1 MPCWRDLFS
10 FGLHCY
16 WAVIFQ
22 ANKFYCFIGWLTNS
36 VVLSLDDFL
45 LIACH
50 VYTLCFLG
58 CHTSLGY
65 IPIPIAD
72 QAAKWGWWFF
82 IILFHFNTR
91 FISSRIWR
99 ATIHIES
106 HLKSDDS
113 YRVAF
118 EERRFIS
125 SRVWRA
131 TIPYRVALFR
141 KAILVTVGLWG
152 CLFAVIFVRTF
163 AEACR
168 NHSIACLKT
177 SIDSFSIILRWSDLL
192 ARRRDHLSWDASDH
206 FSFARCGRSFVA
218 RCEQSWL
225 GWCERSWLGWCER
238 SWLGWC
244 KRSWLGWCER
254 SWLGW
259 CEWSGL
265 ACTQLQEWPK
275 TIAIFGEGVTD
286 DCYSAKWALQLC
298 SVGHP
303 LFSSIK
309 IILMLFFE
317 RRLSEARQR

>member
-225 GWCERSWLGWCER
+225 GWCERSWLGWCE
-238 SWLGWC
+238 
-244 KRSWLGWCER
+244 
-254 SWLGW
+254 
-259 CEWSGL
+259 WSGL
-265 ACTQLQEWPK
+265 ACAQLQEWPK

>member
-1 MPCWRDLFS
+1 MPYWRDLFS

-16 WAVIFQ
+16 WAAIFKRK
-22 ANKFYCFIGWLTNS
+22 NSYCFIGWFLSLLALTNS

-125 SRVWRA
+125 SRIWRT
-131 TIPYRVALFR
+131 TIH
-141 KAILVTVGLWG
+141 IES
-152 CLFAVIFVRTF
+152 CLKSDDSISSRIVSESHLGNSRFVR
-163 AEACR
+163 
-168 NHSIACLKT
+168 L
-177 SIDSFSIILRWSDLL
+177 SF
-192 ARRRDHLSWDASDH
+192 
-206 FSFARCGRSFVA
+206 RSYFRA
-218 RCEQSWL
+218 DICW
-225 GWCERSWLGWCER
+225 
-238 SWLGWC
+238 
-244 KRSWLGWCER
+244 
-254 SWLGW
+254 
-259 CEWSGL
+259 
-265 ACTQLQEWPK
+265 
-275 TIAIFGEGVTD
+275 GV
-286 DCYSAKWALQLC
+286 SK
-298 SVGHP
+298 S
-303 LFSSIK
+303 
-309 IILMLFFE
+309 
-317 RRLSEARQR
+317 

>member
-1 MPCWRDLFS
+1 MRVMILHYIVS
-10 FGLHCY
+10 FQH
-16 WAVIFQ
+16 
-22 ANKFYCFIGWLTNS
+22 
-36 VVLSLDDFL
+36 
-45 LIACH
+45 
-50 VYTLCFLG
+50 
-58 CHTSLGY
+58 
-65 IPIPIAD
+65 
-72 QAAKWGWWFF
+72 
-82 IILFHFNTR
+82 
-91 FISSRIWR
+91 
-99 ATIHIES
+99 TIHIES
-106 HLKSDDS
+106 YLKGDDS

-125 SRVWRA
+125 SRIWRA

-177 SIDSFSIILRWSDLL
+177 SIDSFPIILRWSDLL

-225 GWCERSWLGWCER
+225 GWCERSWLSWCE
-238 SWLGWC
+238 
-244 KRSWLGWCER
+244 RSWLGWCER

-265 ACTQLQEWPK
+265 VCAQLQEWPK
-275 TIAIFGEGVTD
+275 TIAIFGEGATD
-286 DCYSAKWALQLC
+286 DCYSARWALQLC